1 MKRLFDKVYFSSEL
15 LSDKILVGGNTQNL
29 LKFLVA
35 DTISET
41 QVQEVQV
48 KFTQVGEGREALP
61 IEVIPYIT
69 LTQDTDNEDIFSIDY
84 TVSETEN
91 TKDITAKLKILD
103 ENGNTH
109 YNFINNFEIKV
120 D

>member
-41 QVQEVQV
+41 LVQEVQV
-48 KFTQVGEGREALP
+48 KFVQIGEGRETVSTD
-61 IEVIPYIT
+61 ITPYIA
-69 LTQDTDNEDIFSIDY
+69 LTQDTDNEDIFSINY
-84 TVSETEN
+84 LLAQPTELSG
-91 TKDITAKLKILD
+91 ITAKLKILD

>member
-41 QVQEVQV
+41 AIQEVQV
-48 KFTQVGEGREALP
+48 KFIKDGEGREALP
-61 IEVIPYIT
+61 TNVTPYIV
-69 LTQDTDNEDIFSIDY
+69 LTQDIDNEDIFTINY
-84 TVSETEN
+84 TISETVAS
-91 TKDITAKLKILD
+91 TGITAKLKIID
-103 ENGNTH
+103 TNGNTH